1 MKKYLF
7 IFINLV
13 FVFSLLAEDD
23 PIVWT
28 NYSSKWF
35 FSEIK
40 SKNSSNIEFNK
51 KDYLLIN
58 DNNTFEYYISNKNLF
73 AKGSWEIH
81 ENNFVFNYILPEDT
95 TREYIID
102 YTEDKLILIENN
114 VNYIFAKNQKTTK
127 NQPILN
133 KILRGIL
140 GLISLIFL
148 AFIFSRDRK
157 KINWALVAKGLGIQ
171 IIFALLILKIP
182 LIYNVFDFIARAFA
196 KIILFTTEGST
207 FLFGSLMN
215 DSESWGY
222 IFAIQV
228 LPTVIFFS
236 ALTSLF
242 YYWRIL
248 PKIVYGFAWIMKN
261 TLKLSGPESVAAAG
275 NIFLG
280 QTESPLL
287 VKPYLD
293 KMTKSEIFCL
303 MSGGMATIAGGVLAA
318 FIGMLGQELAIHLI
332 MASVMSAPAAI
343 VAAKIL
349 VPETESFESTLE
361 VEQKNTVTNELEA
374 ISQGTTDGIK
384 LAVNVGAMLL
394 VFMALMF
401 MINYILLKFGDWTS
415 LNTFIIE
422 NDWIQRNGGY
432 NKLSV
437 NMILG
442 YIGAPIAWLM
452 GVCQEDMFLVG
463 QLLGEKTV
471 LNEFV
476 AYLSLGEMKNA
487 SLFTEQKSIIIATYI
502 LCGFAN
508 FASIGIQIGGI
519 GSLAPKRRG
528 DLSRLG
534 VLALIGGTLASLFTA
549 VIVGML
555 I

>member
-332 MASVMSAPAAI
+332 MASVMSAPAAMVI
-343 VAAKIL
+343 AKIIY
-349 VPETESFESTLE
+349 PEIEESNTILTTKINSCKNIST
-361 VEQKNTVTNELEA
+361 
-374 ISQGTTDGIK
+374 
-384 LAVNVGAMLL
+384 
-394 VFMALMF
+394 
-401 MINYILLKFGDWTS
+401 
-415 LNTFIIE
+415 
-422 NDWIQRNGGY
+422 
-432 NKLSV
+432 
-437 NMILG
+437 
-442 YIGAPIAWLM
+442 
-452 GVCQEDMFLVG
+452 
-463 QLLGEKTV
+463 
-471 LNEFV
+471 
-476 AYLSLGEMKNA
+476 
-487 SLFTEQKSIIIATYI
+487 
-502 LCGFAN
+502 
-508 FASIGIQIGGI
+508 
-519 GSLAPKRRG
+519 
-528 DLSRLG
+528 
-534 VLALIGGTLASLFTA
+534 
-549 VIVGML
+549 
-555 I
+555 